1 VALQP
6 TQRWERRRRLKAE
19 VEEAVLRVGCPLEA
33 IQQASAPAA
42 EALLHL
48 STADRERIRTVPE
61 LCIPSERTI
70 IQCKRA
76 LATHKATETGTFGTG
91 AYITDPICFVS
102 GLCLQSP
109 FLAVGG
115 DTGDGLTKLG
125 VTYLLDG
132 QQRFAALLV
141 FRGKD
146 NYEDLASLLQPG
158 FTPFTGLTQSQH
170 CASIFDVLQH
180 CIDVMKAYLN
190 GDWPFINTVLGLKNA
205 SATHP
210 CPICRISSSNL
221 LGTAQY
227 RQPKDTHSRHR
238 NRDQLLM
245 IDSER
250 IVPTPLHLFL
260 GLGNR
265 IILEAF
271 SELFGRELVE
281 DALKSV
287 TTIHSAGCGGMSDLF
302 DLNGP
307 EIRKWL
313 KHGSSEV
320 LCSEADKSR
329 SLTAEQKATHS
340 ILTRWLQQL
349 HDHLLH
355 KSEWTVDQIEQWRA
369 AVTDIQQHWSAET
382 GGNPFPKLHMLR
394 HSLEFAERHRIL
406 GCVSEAQIE
415 SYHYQFK
422 VLFNHNHRNM
432 SHDEPV
438 RLRRCLADTSL
449 KAVQPLVILNPR

>member
-1 VALQP
+1 
-6 TQRWERRRRLKAE
+6 
-19 VEEAVLRVGCPLEA
+19 
-33 IQQASAPAA
+33 
-42 EALLHL
+42 
-48 STADRERIRTVPE
+48 
-61 LCIPSERTI
+61 
-70 IQCKRA
+70 
-76 LATHKATETGTFGTG
+76 
-91 AYITDPICFVS
+91 
-102 GLCLQSP
+102 LQSP

-115 DTGDGLTKLG
+115 DAGGGLTKLG

-146 NYEDLASLLQPG
+146 HYEDLASLLQPG
-158 FTPFTGLTQSQH
+158 FTPFKGQSQH
-170 CASIFDVLQH
+170 CKSIFDVLQYF
-180 CIDVMKAYLN
+180 IDVMKAFLN
-190 GDWPFINTVLGLKNA
+190 GDWLFINTVLGLKNA

-210 CPICRISSSNL
+210 CPICKISSSNL

-227 RQPKDTHSRHR
+227 RQPKDNHSRHR
-238 NRDQLLM
+238 NRDQLLS

-271 SELFGRELVE
+271 SELFGKELVE
-281 DALKSV
+281 EALKSI
-287 TTIHSAGCGGMSDLF
+287 TTIHTDGCGGKSDLF

-307 EIRKWL
+307 EICKWL
-313 KHGSSEV
+313 KHG
-320 LCSEADKSR
+320 CSAALRTEADKSQH
-329 SLTAEQKATHS
+329 LTAEQKATHS

-355 KSEWTVDQIEQWRA
+355 KREWTVQQIEQWRA
-369 AVTDIQQHWSAET
+369 AVTDIQQHWCGET
-382 GGNPFPKLHMLR
+382 GGRPFPKLHMLR
-394 HSLEFAERHRIL
+394 HALEFAERHRIL

-422 VLFNHNHRNM
+422 ILFNHNHRNM
-432 SHDEPV
+432 TPDELE

-449 KAVQPLVILNPR
+449 HAVQPLVLPNPH